1 MKISEIDKNLKVETR
16 IRKDDIVWFSPR
28 TAPFRIHGLVEAEK
42 DMPYHR
48 LPESVA
54 AATSRGVHS
63 LMWHTAGGRVRFA
76 ANSPYIAI
84 KIVMTNASET
94 MPHITK
100 TGQSGCD
107 LYAYNDG
114 EHRYIGSFIPPSG
127 PACGYESLIPV
138 GIDMRTYTINMPL
151 YDCVSELYVGL
162 ARGAELEEPRP
173 YGNPVPVVY
182 YGSSITQGGC
192 ASRPGNA
199 YLSMIERQLDT
210 DYINLGFSGSAKGEK
225 PIAEYLASLQA
236 SVFVCDYDHN
246 ASLDGLKQ
254 THLPLYRTYREK
266 NPDTPIIFVSKPD
279 FRGGE
284 DTERRAVIRN
294 TYQTAREEG
303 DKNVYFIDGE
313 GLFAGELRDS
323 CTVDG
328 CHPND
333 LGFFRMA
340 QVIGKEIRKV
350 LKI

>member
-16 IRKDDIVWFSPR
+16 IQKDDIVWLTPR
-28 TAPFRIHGLVEAEK
+28 TAPFRIHGLAEAET

-48 LPESVA
+48 LPEAVA
-54 AATSRGVHS
+54 AATSQSVHD
-63 LMWHTAGGRVRFA
+63 LMWCTAGGRVRFA

-84 KIVMTNASET
+84 KAVMMHAAET

-100 TGQSGCD
+100 TGQSGFD
-107 LYAYNDG
+107 LYVYTDG
-114 EHRYIGSFIPPSG
+114 GHRYIGTFMPPSG
-127 PACGYESLIPV
+127 LTAGYESCIPV
-138 GIDMRTYTINMPL
+138 SPEMKTYTINMPL
-151 YDCVSELYVGL
+151 YDCVSELYIGL
-162 ARGAELEEPRP
+162 AGGSDLEEPRP
-173 YGNPVPVVY
+173 YANAVPVVY

-199 YLSMIERQLDT
+199 YQSMIERQLDI

-225 PIAEYLASLQA
+225 AMAEYLASLQA

-246 ASLDGLKQ
+246 ASLEGLKQ
-254 THLPLYRTYREK
+254 THLLLYRVYRAK

-284 DTERRAVIRN
+284 DAERRAVICN
-294 TYQTAREEG
+294 TYQTARAEG
-303 DKNVYFIDGE
+303 DQNVYFIDGE
-313 GLFAGELRDS
+313 QLFAGELRDS

-340 QVIGKEIRKV
+340 QVIGKEIRRV
-350 LKI
+350 LGI